1 MKLSLSHIA
10 FAVACIIAG
19 VLLGAGFRSCAKQE
33 PQVVEIEKHDTI
45 TICDTLR
52 IREHTKHRTI
62 VRVDTIWIYKPTETG
77 GVKDTTTDA
86 DFTLIPITQSE
97 YRDTIANDSS
107 RAEIKVLFSGY
118 NARIDEIG
126 INYHTR
132 TQTRV
137 ERKKNGW
144 GQFVG
149 VGVGVGY
156 GASVVGSTVYAAPEI
171 GIHITYG
178 WGYHW

>member
-1 MKLSLSHIA
+1 M
-10 FAVACIIAG
+10 
-19 VLLGAGFRSCAKQE
+19 
-33 PQVVEIEKHDTI
+33 VEIEKHDTI
-45 TICDTLR
+45 TIRDTLR
-52 IREHTKHRTI
+52 IREHTKPRTI
-62 VRVDTIWIYKPTETG
+62 VRVDT
-77 GVKDTTTDA
+77 VFVQA
-86 DFTLIPITQSE
+86 DSAKAEPIAIEIPITQSE
-97 YRDTIANDSS
+97 YHDTIANDSS

-144 GQFVG
+144 GQFIG
-149 VGVGVGY
+149 IGVGVGY
-156 GASVVGSTVYAAPEI
+156 GASVVGQRIYAAPEI
-171 GIHITYG
+171 GLHITYG

>member
-1 MKLSLSHIA
+1 MNTNRAIA
-10 FAVACIIAG
+10 EVVCVVAG
-19 VLLGAGFRSCAKQE
+19 VIVGVGFRSCCTKQE
-33 PQVVEIEKHDTI
+33 PRVVEIEKHDTI
-45 TICDTLR
+45 TIRDTLR
-52 IREHTKHRTI
+52 IREHTKPRTI
-62 VRVDTIWIYKPTETG
+62 VRVDTIFIQ
-77 GVKDTTTDA
+77 A
-86 DFTLIPITQSE
+86 DGAKAEPIAVEIPITQSE

-144 GQFVG
+144 GQFIG
-149 VGVGVGY
+149 IGVGVGY
-156 GASVVGSTVYAAPEI
+156 GASVVGQRIYAAPEI
-171 GIHITYG
+171 GLHITYG

>member
-1 MKLSLSHIA
+1 MNTNRVIV
-10 FAVACIIAG
+10 AVVCVVVGIIT
-19 VLLGAGFRSCAKQE
+19 GAGFRSCAKQE
-33 PQVVEIEKHDTI
+33 PQVVEVEKHDTI
-45 TICDTLR
+45 TIRDTLR
-52 IREHTKHRTI
+52 IREHTKPREI
-62 VRVDTIWIYKPTETG
+62 VRVDTIWIKKTTNSTT
-77 GVKDTTTDA
+77 KDTTNSDV
-86 DFTLIPITQSE
+86 DFALVPITQSE

-126 INYHTR
+126 INYYTR

-137 ERKKNGW
+137 ERRKNGW

-149 VGVGVGY
+149 IGIGVGY
-156 GASVVGSTVYAAPEI
+156 GASVVGQRIYAAPEI
-171 GIHITYG
+171 GLHITYG

>member
-1 MKLSLSHIA
+1 MA
-10 FAVACIIAG
+10 GFII
-19 VLLGAGFRSCAKQE
+19 GAGFRNCVKQE
-33 PQVVEIEKHDTI
+33 PRVVEIEKHDTV
-45 TICDTLR
+45 TIRDTLR
-52 IREHTKHRTI
+52 IREHTKPRTI
-62 VRVDTIWIYKPTETG
+62 VRVDTIWIAQDSAK
-77 GVKDTTTDA
+77 A
-86 DFTLIPITQSE
+86 DPIAAEIPITQSE

-107 RAEIKVLFSGY
+107 RAEINVLFSGY

>member
-1 MKLSLSHIA
+1 MKLSLAHIA

-19 VLLGAGFRSCAKQE
+19 VLLGAGFRSCSSSE
-33 PQVVEIEKHDTI
+33 PQIVVTEKHDTV
-45 TICDTLR
+45 TIRDTLR
-52 IREHTKHRTI
+52 IREHTKPREI
-62 VRVDTIWIYKPTETG
+62 VRIDTIWLSL
-77 GVKDTTTDA
+77 DTLLDTPLDTSSLIA
-86 DFTLIPITQSE
+86 AEIPITQNE

-137 ERKKNGW
+137 DRKKNGW

>member
-1 MKLSLSHIA
+1 MNNNRAI
-10 FAVACIIAG
+10 VAAACVVAGIII
-19 VLLGAGFRSCAKQE
+19 GAGFRSCAKQE
-33 PQVVEIEKHDTI
+33 PQTVEVEKHDTI
-45 TICDTLR
+45 IIRDTLR
-52 IREHTKHRTI
+52 INEHTKLRTI
-62 VRVDTIWIYKPTETG
+62 VRVDTIWISKPTDFGE
-77 GVKDTTTDA
+77 VKDTTNTDA
-86 DFTLIPITQSE
+86 DYALVPITQSE

-118 NARIDEIG
+118 NACIDEIG

-132 TQTRV
+132 TKTRV

-149 VGVGVGY
+149 IGVGVGY
-156 GASVVGSTVYAAPEI
+156 GASVVGQRIYAAPEI
-171 GIHITYG
+171 GLHITYG